1 MQSSE
6 PTFAVPISII
16 RLRKYAEKHLAH
28 LDERYREMLEAAP
41 NAIVVVN
48 QHGKI
53 VLLNVQAEKQF
64 GYSREELIGKM
75 VTDIIPEGFAERL
88 IAEGTLTAAEA
99 LPQQL
104 GTGSDLTGQRKD
116 GSRFPIE
123 LAVIFLNSDQGIL
136 VMAAV
141 HDLSVRKIDELEEK
155 EYAQITLNSI
165 GDPVICADMAGNV
178 TFLNVIAEKMTG
190 WSRLEA
196 AGRPIIEVLRIVD
209 ATSRKTIEIPMERSV
224 QQNQTTYLQSNA
236 ILIRRDGIE
245 IPIED
250 SVAPIHNRE
259 GKITGVVIV
268 CRDVSAARAMAV
280 QVAHAAE
287 HDFLTGLPNRM
298 VFNDRLSQAIVSARR
313 HRKHVAVLY
322 LDLDGFKHINDSLGH
337 PIGDKLLQSISKR
350 LIGCVRE
357 SDTVSRQGGDEFV
370 VLLSEVQHA
379 EDASIIA
386 KKILQEVAEAH
397 LIDQRDLHITA
408 SIGVSVFPGDGQNAE
423 NLVKNADIAM
433 YQAKEN
439 GPQSYRFFTRAM
451 NVRAVE
457 RQSIEESL
465 RRALERQEFALH
477 YQPKIDLKT
486 GEITGAEALLRWTHP
501 TRGLISP
508 AEFIPVAEDCG
519 LILPISKWVL
529 REACKQARAW
539 VDAGLPPVTMAVN
552 VSAMD
557 FRDDNFLERVFAV
570 LSETG
575 LDPQFLELELT
586 ESVLMKRAESAASV
600 LQTLRAKG
608 VQVAVDDFG
617 TGYSSLSYLRK
628 FPINAL
634 KIDQSFVHQITT
646 TPDDT
651 AIVTAVISMG
661 RSLKLRV
668 VAEGVETQ
676 EELAFLQDL
685 QCDEAQGFYF
695 GRPMPPKEFAGL
707 LKSGISKAAVLVHS

>member
-6 PTFAVPISII
+6 PTFVVPISII

-64 GYSREELIGKM
+64 GYSRDELIGKM

-88 IAEGTLTAAEA
+88 IAEGTPTVAEA

-104 GTGSDLTGQRKD
+104 GTGSELTGQRKD

-209 ATSRKTIEIPMERSV
+209 ASSRKTIEIPMERSV

-250 SVAPIHNRE
+250 SVAPIHDRE

-298 VFNDRLSQAIVSARR
+298 VFNDRLSQAIASARR

-386 KKILQEVAEAH
+386 KKILQEVAEPH
-397 LIDQRDLHITA
+397 PIDQRDLHITA
-408 SIGVSVFPGDGQNAE
+408 SIGVSVFPDDGQNAE
-423 NLVKNADIAM
+423 TLVKNADTAM

-465 RRALERQEFALH
+465 QRALERKEFVLH
-477 YQPKIDLKT
+477 YQPIINLKT
-486 GEITGAEALLRWTHP
+486 GAITRAEALLRWTHP
-501 TRGLISP
+501 TRGPISP
-508 AEFIPVAEDCG
+508 AQFIPIAEDCG
-519 LILPISKWVL
+519 LILPIGAWAL
-529 REACKQARAW
+529 REACKQARSW
-539 VDAGLPPVTMAVN
+539 MDKGLPMKTMAAN
-552 VSAMD
+552 VSTME
-557 FRDDNFLERVFAV
+557 FLNENFVDTLFAI
-570 LSETG
+570 LDETG
-575 LDPQFLELELT
+575 LDPKCLELELT
-586 ESVLMKRAESAASV
+586 EKSLINRGNATAST
-600 LQTLRAKG
+600 LHTLRKRG
-608 VQVAVDDFG
+608 VRVAIDDFG
-617 TGYSSLSYLRK
+617 TGYSSLSYLQK
-628 FPINAL
+628 FPLDAI
-634 KIDQSFVHQITT
+634 KIDPAVVRRIS
-646 TPDDT
+646 T
-651 AIVTAVISMG
+651 AGADRKIVTAGIGMG
-661 RSLKLRV
+661 KNLRMRV
-668 VAEGVETQ
+668 VAEGVETL
-676 EELAFLQDL
+676 EELAFLNAH
-685 QCDEAQGFYF
+685 QCDEAQGYF
-695 GRPMPPKEFAGL
+695 FSRPVPPEQFAGL
-707 LKSGISKAAVLVHS
+707 LKTGLSRTSHVGH